1 MGYGAEFQEIGH
13 CGGQYTIDVRTENGR
28 RGVSFGVQH
37 STPKSVS

>member
-1 MGYGAEFQEIGH
+1 MCYGAEFQEIAH

-28 RGVSFGVQH
+28 GVSFGVQH